1 MSNAL
6 TNIASIDTL
15 SGPVRVAILVLA
27 LGEEQGAKLVGL
39 LHEDE
44 IREVSIAM
52 AKLGPVKA
60 DIVEGLCSS
69 FIENMGRSGTVAG
82 SFETTERLLRAAMPP
97 DRVEQIMEEIRGP
110 AGKTIWDK
118 LDNVNEINLANY
130 LKNEHPQT
138 IAVVLSRLKPDH
150 AARVLAILPDTLPV
164 EVIERMLS
172 MDGVQKEILQD
183 VEKTLRSD
191 FMSSLGRSARRDPHE
206 QMAEIFNALDRQ
218 AEARFMEALEVQ
230 NQDSAARIKSLMF
243 TFEDLGRLA
252 PSAMQIVLRQADQE
266 KLPLALKGASEKIRE
281 FFFKNLSERAGK
293 MLRENIEALGPVRLR
308 DVDAAQ
314 ASLVTLAKELAAS
327 GEIEIA
333 SGKDDDLLY

>member
-1 MSNAL
+1 MSNTL
-6 TNIASIDTL
+6 TNIASIDAL

-130 LKNEHPQT
+130 LQT